1 MKITHGLL
9 PLAALAGS
17 LATTAIAQPTTCKAQ
32 LVNTACGSGRVEI
45 ELDAEAQTFKLLLG
59 DVACWGADH
68 NLEGISEPVAR
79 HYPFFSDHEYRLSTL
94 SRRSGVP
101 QELGVL
107 ILDPELHVASLR
119 LTQTHLSIVP
129 NYNLLCD

>member
-1 MKITHGLL
+1 MRITHSLL
-9 PLAALAGS
+9 ALAVAASLAPLAV
-17 LATTAIAQPTTCKAQ
+17 AQPTVCKAQ

-45 ELDAEAQTFKLLLG
+45 ELDPVAQTFTLLLG

-79 HYPFFSDHEYRLSTL
+79 HYPFYSDHEYRLSTL

-107 ILDPELHVASLR
+107 IIDPELHVASLR

-129 NYNLLCD
+129 NYNLACD